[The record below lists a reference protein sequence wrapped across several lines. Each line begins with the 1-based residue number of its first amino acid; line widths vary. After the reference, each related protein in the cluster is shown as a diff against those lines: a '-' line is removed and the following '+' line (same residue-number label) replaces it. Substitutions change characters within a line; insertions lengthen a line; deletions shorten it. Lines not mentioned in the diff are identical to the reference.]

1 MPLSTAAPD
10 IDAPEGAAKRDV
22 RFNRRHF
29 DRVRALIHRFAGIAL
44 SDAKQDMVYSRLI
57 RRMRA
62 LGVDSFDAYLD
73 GLEDP
78 AHPEHTPFINALTTN
93 LTAFFREAHHF
104 SRLRQHLRRPGAP
117 SQPLIWCAAASTGEE
132 PYSLAITA
140 CEAFESLRPPVRIIA
155 TDIDTDALAVGRGA
169 CYPLQRLAPLTDEQ
183 KRQDFLGAPF
193 WIGRGFGLNLSVVT
207 DPASAVTP
215 NLTKGLVA
223 GVRASHWAGKAN
235 RLSPDHVDWAEI
247 AAVEDATVK
256 PHTASLPVRDL
267 AASSNPAQRPIRDI
281 PRSAAII
288 RQRRSAVDMDARTG
302 LSLDAF
308 FGMLAR
314 TLPDRLHPPW
324 TALDFPP

>member
-29 DRVRALIHRFAGIAL
+29 DRVRTLIHRFAGIAL

-169 CYPLQRLAPLTDEQ
+169 CYPLQRLAPLTNEQ
-183 KRQDFLGAPF
+183 KRRFALR
-193 WIGRGFGLNLSVVT
+193 GRGRHEGYAKMRTELQQLIRFEPWNL
-207 DPASAVTP
+207 
-215 NLTKGLVA
+215 
-223 GVRASHWAGKAN
+223 
-235 RLSPDHVDWAEI
+235 LS
-247 AAVEDATVK
+247 
-256 PHTASLPVRDL
+256 
-267 AASSNPAQRPIRDI
+267 AQRPPFREVDAVFCRNVMIYFDK
-281 PRSAAII
+281 PTQLTVLETLHGVMRSDALMFAGHSESFFHA
-288 RQRRSAVDMDARTG
+288 QHLFRSLGQTVYARVG
-302 LSLDAF
+302 
-308 FGMLAR
+308 GGQ
-314 TLPDRLHPPW
+314 P
-324 TALDFPP
+324 

>member
-104 SRLRQHLRRPGAP
+104 LRLRQHLRRPGAP

-183 KRQDFLGAPF
+183 KRRFALR
-193 WIGRGFGLNLSVVT
+193 GRGRHEGYAKMRTELQQLIRFEPWNL
-207 DPASAVTP
+207 
-215 NLTKGLVA
+215 
-223 GVRASHWAGKAN
+223 
-235 RLSPDHVDWAEI
+235 LS
-247 AAVEDATVK
+247 
-256 PHTASLPVRDL
+256 
-267 AASSNPAQRPIRDI
+267 AQRPPFREVDAVFCRNVMIYFDKPTQLTVLETLHGVMRPDALMFAGHSESFFHAQHLF
-281 PRSAAII
+281 RSLG
-288 RQRRSAVDMDARTG
+288 QTVYARVG
-302 LSLDAF
+302 
-308 FGMLAR
+308 GGQ
-314 TLPDRLHPPW
+314 P
-324 TALDFPP
+324 